1 MRTKMNPLHN
11 EIGGWARS
19 GAFLFGMLAAPL
31 WAQPKIAITSP
42 SDGVVVHPGS
52 SVTVTVAVSP
62 AGNFRMVTLSLGSLE
77 NGPAGQ
83 VLTAAPYSFT
93 VQIPRDIGWAGGR
106 GITAVGVLPDQL
118 LDSDPIVLDVE
129 RSDPPLRL
137 EEALGSLP
145 FGHVGESSTLLI
157 YGTYADGSK
166 VDLTHSSLTKYTSA
180 SQAIVKIDSHGRAT
194 AAGPGSTSITV
205 ENSGAKV
212 VVPVSVPHEEPPVQS
227 IPR

>member
-1 MRTKMNPLHN
+1 MNPLRN
-11 EIGGWARS
+11 EISGWARS

-42 SDGVVVHPGS
+42 SDGVVVHPGD
-52 SVTVTVAVSP
+52 SVTVIVTVSP
-62 AGNFRMVTLSLGSLE
+62 PEGFRMVWILPQRPLKTKGELALSAPPYRFTIEVPQDIGVSDRYGIAASGL
-77 NGPAGQ
+77 
-83 VLTAAPYSFT
+83 LTANGS
-93 VQIPRDIGWAGGR
+93 I
-106 GITAVGVLPDQL
+106 
-118 LDSDPIVLDVE
+118 DSRLIVLDVE

-166 VDLTHSSLTKYTSA
+166 VDLTYSSLTRYTSA
-180 SQAIVKIDSHGRAT
+180 SEAIVKIDSHGRAT
-194 AAGPGSTSITV
+194 ATGPGSTSITV
-205 ENSGAKV
+205 ENNGAKV